1 MGDTESPAFLA
12 PRAVIWFCGALLAG
26 LLGVV
31 AFSLADHPKASA
43 IEAFSQTTAVG
54 DTAYYEP
61 PVPPLAVP
69 EPVLNWQGRAWAPV
83 NYEKV
88 KIDDPDMQRVGKDEQ
103 TGLTIY
109 EARKKDPAGNFIKI
123 AIGEYLRIQQ
133 R

>member
-1 MGDTESPAFLA
+1 MSDTEAPAFLA
-12 PRAVIWFCGALLAG
+12 PRAAVWFGAVLLAG

-43 IEAFSQTTAVG
+43 IETFSQTTAVG
-54 DTAYYEP
+54 DTAYYE
-61 PVPPLAVP
+61 VPAAPLAVP
-69 EPVLNWQGRAWAPV
+69 EPVLNWQGRAWTPA

-109 EARKKDPAGNFIKI
+109 QPHKKDPAGHFIKI
-123 AIGEYLRIQQ
+123 DVGEYLRIDP